1 MRKEYDFEGWN
12 KIFKNYLKCIS
23 VNRQFETLDC
33 TSHTYIKL

>member
-12 KIFKNYLKCIS
+12 QNYLKLIC